1 MAPPVGIEPTTYGL
15 EVRRSI
21 QLSYRSITHHKSTG
35 MPTTVLP
42 MRSRNLVV
50 LAAVCFATTG
60 TAQQLGPDSSSPLGV
75 AAIRFFIGSIMLFLL
90 SSVRP
95 KRHLVTDRQ
104 PLATWIWAVAAFGQA
119 LYGAAFFSAV
129 RSTGVAVGTVV
140 ALGSAPLITSAI
152 TAISSRKAPSLSWL
166 GTTLFAIVGMSLI
179 VVSGKESQ
187 VTVSGVALALCAGLG
202 YALFALGSK
211 TILSS
216 GVSSELAMAKVFGV
230 ASLML
235 APTLFFVD
243 LEWLL
248 HGDAIVMVVWLG
260 VVTLALAYWSYATGL
275 RQLEPSQ
282 TTMITLVEPVVATLL
297 GAVVLSE
304 RPSVMAWRGIVVV
317 IAALLADSRNASK
330 MLMHNR
336 LR

>member
-1 MAPPVGIEPTTYGL
+1 
-15 EVRRSI
+15 
-21 QLSYRSITHHKSTG
+21 
-35 MPTTVLP
+35 
-42 MRSRNLVV
+42 MRSRHLVV

-60 TAQQLGPDSSSPLGV
+60 TAQQLGPDGSSPLGV
-75 AAIRFFIGSIMLFLL
+75 ATIRFFIGSLVLFFIAFL
-90 SSVRP
+90 RP
-95 KRHLVTDRQ
+95 SRSRTVARA
-104 PLATWIWAVAAFGQA
+104 PLAARVWIATAFGQA

-140 ALGSAPLITSAI
+140 ALGSAPLITG
-152 TAISSRKAPSLSWL
+152 AISAMSLRKVPALSWL
-166 GTTLFAIVGMSLI
+166 GTTVFAIVGMSLI

-187 VTVSGVALALCAGLG
+187 VTMSGVALALCAGLG

-216 GVSSELAMAKVFGV
+216 GVSSEFAMANVFGI

-235 APTLFFVD
+235 APTLLFVD
-243 LEWLL
+243 LEWLT
-248 HGDAIVMVVWLG
+248 HTDAIVMVLWLG
-260 VVTLALAYWSYATGL
+260 IVTLALAYWSYATGL

-297 GAVVLSE
+297 GAAVLSE
-304 RPSVMAWRGIVVV
+304 RPSVLAWCGIVVV

>member
-1 MAPPVGIEPTTYGL
+1 
-15 EVRRSI
+15 
-21 QLSYRSITHHKSTG
+21 
-35 MPTTVLP
+35 
-42 MRSRNLVV
+42 MRSRHLVV

-60 TAQQLGPDSSSPLGV
+60 TAQQLGPDGSSPLGV
-75 AAIRFFIGSIMLFLL
+75 ATIRFFIGSLVLFFIAFL
-90 SSVRP
+90 RP
-95 KRHLVTDRQ
+95 SRSRTVARA
-104 PLATWIWAVAAFGQA
+104 PLAARVWIATAFGQA

-140 ALGSAPLITSAI
+140 ALGSAPLITG
-152 TAISSRKAPSLSWL
+152 AISAMSLRKVPALSWL
-166 GTTLFAIVGMSLI
+166 GTTVFAIVGMSLI

-187 VTVSGVALALCAGLG
+187 VTMSGVALALCAGLG

-216 GVSSELAMAKVFGV
+216 GVSSEFAMANVFGI

-235 APTLFFVD
+235 APTLLFVD
-243 LEWLL
+243 LEWLT
-248 HGDAIVMVVWLG
+248 HTDAIVMVLWLG

-275 RQLEPSQ
+275 RHLEPSQ

-304 RPSVMAWRGIVVV
+304 RPTVLAWCGIFVV
-317 IAALLADSRNASK
+317 IASLLADSRITSK
-330 MLMHNR
+330 IAQT
-336 LR
+336 

>member
-1 MAPPVGIEPTTYGL
+1 
-15 EVRRSI
+15 
-21 QLSYRSITHHKSTG
+21 
-35 MPTTVLP
+35 
-42 MRSRNLVV
+42 V

-75 AAIRFFIGSIMLFLL
+75 AAIRFFIGSIVLFIIAFL
-90 SSVRP
+90 RP
-95 KRHLVTDRQ
+95 SRNPISQHQ
-104 PLATWIWAVAAFGQA
+104 PLATWVWVATAFGQA

-140 ALGSAPLITSAI
+140 ALGSAPLITGAI
-152 TAISSRKAPSLSWL
+152 TAFFSRKAPSRSWL
-166 GTTLFAIVGMSLI
+166 GTTTFAIIGMSLI

-187 VTVSGVALALCAGLG
+187 VTVSGVALALFAGLG

-243 LEWLL
+243 YKWLL

-304 RPSVMAWRGIVVV
+304 RPSVLAWCGIVVV

>member
-1 MAPPVGIEPTTYGL
+1 
-15 EVRRSI
+15 
-21 QLSYRSITHHKSTG
+21 
-35 MPTTVLP
+35 
-42 MRSRNLVV
+42 MRSRHLVV

-75 AAIRFFIGSIMLFLL
+75 AAIRFFIGSIVLFLL

-95 KRHLVTDRQ
+95 KRHLVSDRQ
-104 PLATWIWAVAAFGQA
+104 PLATWVWVATAFGQA

-129 RSTGVAVGTVV
+129 RFTGVAVGTVV
-140 ALGSAPLITSAI
+140 ALGSAPLITGAI
-152 TAISSRKAPSLSWL
+152 NAVSSRKAPLLSWL

-179 VVSGKESQ
+179 VGSGKESQ

-202 YALFALGSK
+202 YAIFALGSK

-216 GVSSELAMAKVFGV
+216 GVSSELAMAKVFGI

-235 APTLFFVD
+235 APTLLFVD
-243 LEWLL
+243 LEWLT
-248 HGDAIVMVVWLG
+248 HTDAIVMVLWLG
-260 VVTLALAYWSYATGL
+260 IVTLALAYWSYATGL

-297 GAVVLSE
+297 GAAVLSE
-304 RPSVMAWRGIVVV
+304 RPSVLAWCGIVVV

>member
-1 MAPPVGIEPTTYGL
+1 
-15 EVRRSI
+15 
-21 QLSYRSITHHKSTG
+21 
-35 MPTTVLP
+35 
-42 MRSRNLVV
+42 MRSRHLVV

-60 TAQQLGPDSSSPLGV
+60 TAQQLGPDGSSPLGV
-75 AAIRFFIGSIMLFLL
+75 ATIRFFIGSLVLFFIAFL
-90 SSVRP
+90 RP
-95 KRHLVTDRQ
+95 SRSRTVARA
-104 PLATWIWAVAAFGQA
+104 PLAARVWIATAFGQA

-140 ALGSAPLITSAI
+140 ALGSAPLITG
-152 TAISSRKAPSLSWL
+152 AISAMSLRKVPALSWL
-166 GTTLFAIVGMSLI
+166 GTTVFAIVGMSLI

-187 VTVSGVALALCAGLG
+187 VTMSGVALALCAGLG

-216 GVSSELAMAKVFGV
+216 GVSSEFAMAKVFGI

-235 APTLFFVD
+235 APTLLFVD
-243 LEWLL
+243 LEWLT
-248 HGDAIVMVVWLG
+248 HTDAIVMVLWLG

-275 RQLEPSQ
+275 RHLEPSQ

-304 RPSVMAWRGIVVV
+304 RPTVLAWCGIVVV
-317 IAALLADSRNASK
+317 IAALLADSRITSK
-330 MLMHNR
+330 IAQS
-336 LR
+336 

>member
-1 MAPPVGIEPTTYGL
+1 
-15 EVRRSI
+15 
-21 QLSYRSITHHKSTG
+21 
-35 MPTTVLP
+35 
-42 MRSRNLVV
+42 
-50 LAAVCFATTG
+50 
-60 TAQQLGPDSSSPLGV
+60 
-75 AAIRFFIGSIMLFLL
+75 MLFLL

-95 KRHLVTDRQ
+95 KRHLVSERQ
-104 PLATWIWAVAAFGQA
+104 PLATWVWAVAAFGQA

-140 ALGSAPLITSAI
+140 ALGSAPLITGAI
-152 TAISSRKAPSLSWL
+152 TAFFSRKAPSRSWL
-166 GTTLFAIVGMSLI
+166 GTTTFAIIGMSLI

-187 VTVSGVALALCAGLG
+187 VTVLGVALALCAGLG

-235 APTLFFVD
+235 APTIFFVD
-243 LEWLL
+243 YKWLL

-304 RPSVMAWRGIVVV
+304 RPSVLAWCGIVVV

>member
-1 MAPPVGIEPTTYGL
+1 
-15 EVRRSI
+15 
-21 QLSYRSITHHKSTG
+21 
-35 MPTTVLP
+35 
-42 MRSRNLVV
+42 
-50 LAAVCFATTG
+50 
-60 TAQQLGPDSSSPLGV
+60 V
-75 AAIRFFIGSIMLFLL
+75 AAIRFFIGSIVLFIIAFL
-90 SSVRP
+90 RP
-95 KRHLVTDRQ
+95 SRNPISQHQ
-104 PLATWIWAVAAFGQA
+104 PLATWVWVATAFGQA

-140 ALGSAPLITSAI
+140 ALGSAPLITGAI
-152 TAISSRKAPSLSWL
+152 TAFFSRKAPSRSWL
-166 GTTLFAIVGMSLI
+166 GTTTFAIIGMSLI

-187 VTVSGVALALCAGLG
+187 VTVSGVALALFAGLG

-243 LEWLL
+243 YKWLL

-304 RPSVMAWRGIVVV
+304 RPSVLAWCGIVVV

>member
-1 MAPPVGIEPTTYGL
+1 
-15 EVRRSI
+15 
-21 QLSYRSITHHKSTG
+21 
-35 MPTTVLP
+35 
-42 MRSRNLVV
+42 V

-75 AAIRFFIGSIMLFLL
+75 AAIRFFIGSIVLFIIAFL
-90 SSVRP
+90 RP
-95 KRHLVTDRQ
+95 SRNPISQQQ
-104 PLATWIWAVAAFGQA
+104 PLATWVWVATAFGQA

-140 ALGSAPLITSAI
+140 ALGSAPLITGAI
-152 TAISSRKAPSLSWL
+152 TAFFSRKAPSRSWL
-166 GTTLFAIVGMSLI
+166 GTTTFAIIGMSLI

-243 LEWLL
+243 YKWLL

-304 RPSVMAWRGIVVV
+304 RPSVLAWCGIVVV

>member
-1 MAPPVGIEPTTYGL
+1 
-15 EVRRSI
+15 
-21 QLSYRSITHHKSTG
+21 
-35 MPTTVLP
+35 
-42 MRSRNLVV
+42 V

-75 AAIRFFIGSIMLFLL
+75 AAIRFFIGSIVLFIIAFL
-90 SSVRP
+90 RP
-95 KRHLVTDRQ
+95 SRNPISQQQ
-104 PLATWIWAVAAFGQA
+104 PLATWVWVATAFGQA

-140 ALGSAPLITSAI
+140 ALGSAPLITGAI
-152 TAISSRKAPSLSWL
+152 TAFFSRKAPSRSWL
-166 GTTLFAIVGMSLI
+166 GTTTFAIIGMSLI

-187 VTVSGVALALCAGLG
+187 VTVSGVALALFAGLG

-243 LEWLL
+243 YKWLL

-304 RPSVMAWRGIVVV
+304 RPSVLAWCGIVVV

>member
-152 TAISSRKAPSLSWL
+152 TAISSRKSPSLSWL

-187 VTVSGVALALCAGLG
+187 VTVSGVALALLAGLG

-297 GAVVLSE
+297 GAAVLSE
-304 RPSVMAWRGIVVV
+304 RPSVLAWCGIVVV
-317 IAALLADSRNASK
+317 ISALLADSRNASK
-330 MLMHNR
+330 MLMHDR

>member
-1 MAPPVGIEPTTYGL
+1 
-15 EVRRSI
+15 
-21 QLSYRSITHHKSTG
+21 
-35 MPTTVLP
+35 
-42 MRSRNLVV
+42 
-50 LAAVCFATTG
+50 VCFATTG

-75 AAIRFFIGSIMLFLL
+75 AAIRFFIGSIVLFIIAFL
-90 SSVRP
+90 RP
-95 KRHLVTDRQ
+95 SRNPISQQQ
-104 PLATWIWAVAAFGQA
+104 PLATWVWVATAFGQA

-140 ALGSAPLITSAI
+140 ALGSAPLITGAI
-152 TAISSRKAPSLSWL
+152 TAFFSRKAPSRSWL
-166 GTTLFAIVGMSLI
+166 GTTTFAIIGMSLI

-243 LEWLL
+243 YKWLL

-304 RPSVMAWRGIVVV
+304 RPSVLAWCGIVVV

>member
-1 MAPPVGIEPTTYGL
+1 
-15 EVRRSI
+15 
-21 QLSYRSITHHKSTG
+21 
-35 MPTTVLP
+35 
-42 MRSRNLVV
+42 MRSRHLVV

-60 TAQQLGPDSSSPLGV
+60 TAQQLGPDGSSPLGV
-75 AAIRFFIGSIMLFLL
+75 ATIRFFIGSLVLFVIASL
-90 SSVRP
+90 RP
-95 KRHLVTDRQ
+95 SRSLTVERA
-104 PLATWIWAVAAFGQA
+104 PLAARVWIATAFGQA

-140 ALGSAPLITSAI
+140 ALGSAPLITG
-152 TAISSRKAPSLSWL
+152 AISAMSLRKVPALSWL
-166 GTTLFAIVGMSLI
+166 GTTVFAIVGMSLI

-187 VTVSGVALALCAGLG
+187 VTMSGVALALCAGLG

-216 GVSSELAMAKVFGV
+216 GVSSEFAMANVFGI

-235 APTLFFVD
+235 APTLLFVD
-243 LEWLL
+243 LEWLT
-248 HGDAIVMVVWLG
+248 HTDAIVMVLWLG

-275 RQLEPSQ
+275 RHLEPSQ

-304 RPSVMAWRGIVVV
+304 RPTVLAWCGIVVV
-317 IAALLADSRNASK
+317 IAALLADSRITSK
-330 MLMHNR
+330 IAQS
-336 LR
+336 

>member
-1 MAPPVGIEPTTYGL
+1 
-15 EVRRSI
+15 
-21 QLSYRSITHHKSTG
+21 
-35 MPTTVLP
+35 
-42 MRSRNLVV
+42 MRSRHLVV

-60 TAQQLGPDSSSPLGV
+60 TAQQLGPDGSSPLGV
-75 AAIRFFIGSIMLFLL
+75 ATIRFFIGSLVLFFIAFL
-90 SSVRP
+90 RP
-95 KRHLVTDRQ
+95 SRSRTVARA
-104 PLATWIWAVAAFGQA
+104 PLAARVWIATAFGQA

-140 ALGSAPLITSAI
+140 ALGSAPLITG
-152 TAISSRKAPSLSWL
+152 AISAMSLRKVPALSWL
-166 GTTLFAIVGMSLI
+166 GTTVFAIVGMSLI

-187 VTVSGVALALCAGLG
+187 VTMSGVALALCAGLG

-216 GVSSELAMAKVFGV
+216 GVSSEFAMANVFGI

-235 APTLFFVD
+235 APTLLFVD
-243 LEWLL
+243 LEWLT
-248 HGDAIVMVVWLG
+248 HTDAIVMVLWLG

-275 RQLEPSQ
+275 RHLEPSQ

-304 RPSVMAWRGIVVV
+304 RPTVLAWCGIFIV
-317 IAALLADSRNASK
+317 IASLLADSRFTNAT
-330 MLMHNR
+330 
-336 LR
+336 